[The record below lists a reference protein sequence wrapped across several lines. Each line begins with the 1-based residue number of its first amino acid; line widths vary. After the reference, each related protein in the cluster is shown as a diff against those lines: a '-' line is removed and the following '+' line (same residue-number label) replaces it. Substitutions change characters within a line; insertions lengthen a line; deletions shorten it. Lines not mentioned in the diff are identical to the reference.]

1 MNTPRCFPQFSAGSR
16 TSRRLGAHLPSL
28 GEHAARGG
36 ERVYPF
42 SLLIYLVLEVLEVL
56 EPLVSK
62 GFSLGET

>member
-1 MNTPRCFPQFSAGSR
+1 MSTPRYFSQFSAGSR

-28 GEHAARGG
+28 GEHAARG

-42 SLLIYLVLEVLEVL
+42 SLLIYLLLEVLEVL

-62 GFSLGET
+62 GFCLGET

>member
-1 MNTPRCFPQFSAGSR
+1 MNTPRCFSQCSAGSR

-28 GEHAARGG
+28 GEHAARG

-62 GFSLGET
+62 GLILGET